1 MPTFLQRLLQHRLA
15 ALGAIVLLVL
25 VFAAVFAPWLAPHDP
40 EEVYPA
46 DGLRGPSREFPL
58 GQDPLGRCILSRM
71 LYGSRASLAVGFLA
85 GVLSLA
91 VGIVMGSLAG
101 YFGGWVDLLIMRIA
115 EVFMTIPQFLLVIA
129 AVAIVGPSFTSVLVI
144 IGLSSWTGYARV
156 LRGEILSIKQK
167 PFVEAARAYG
177 SSNWRILARHVL
189 PNCLSPLIVM
199 VTLNVASVILLESS
213 LSFLGFGIQEPQA
226 SWGSILSQG
235 RAYFQSAPHVATF
248 PGFAI
253 MLAVLAFNLLG
264 DGLRDALDPKLVEGE

>member
-1 MPTFLQRLLQHRLA
+1 MPSFLSRLLQHRLA
-15 ALGAIVLLVL
+15 TVGAIVLIILVG
-25 VFAAVFAPWLAPHDP
+25 AALFAPWLAPHNP
-40 EEVYPA
+40 EDVHPEA
-46 DGLRGPSREFPL
+46 GLHGPSWEYPL

-71 LYGSRASLAVGFLA
+71 LYGARVSLSVGFLA
-85 GVLSLA
+85 GVLSLG
-91 VGIVMGSLAG
+91 VGIVMGSAAG
-101 YFGGWVDLLIMRIA
+101 YFGGWVDLLVMRLA
-115 EVFMTIPQFLLVIA
+115 EVFMTVPQFLLVIA

-156 LRGEILSIKQK
+156 LRGEILGIKQK

-177 SSNWRILARHVL
+177 ASDLRILARHVL

-235 RAYFQSAPHVATF
+235 RSFFQSAPHVATF
-248 PGFAI
+248 PGLAI
-253 MLAVLAFNLLG
+253 MMAVLAFNLLG

>member
-1 MPTFLQRLLQHRLA
+1 MPTFLQRLFQHRLA
-15 ALGAIVLLVL
+15 TIGAIVLLLL
-25 VFAAVFAPWLAPHDP
+25 VFAALFAPWLAPNDP
-40 EEVYPA
+40 EDVHPEA
-46 DGLRGPSREFPL
+46 GLRGPSRQFPL
-58 GQDPLGRCILSRM
+58 GQDPSGRCILSRM
-71 LYGSRASLAVGFLA
+71 LYGARASLSVGFLA
-85 GVLSLA
+85 GVLSLG

-115 EVFMTIPQFLLVIA
+115 EIFMTIPQFLLVIA

-177 SSNWRILARHVL
+177 SSNLRILVRHVL

-199 VTLNVASVILLESS
+199 VTLNVANVILLESS

-235 RAYFQSAPHVATF
+235 RAYFQTAPHVATF
-248 PGFAI
+248 PGIAI